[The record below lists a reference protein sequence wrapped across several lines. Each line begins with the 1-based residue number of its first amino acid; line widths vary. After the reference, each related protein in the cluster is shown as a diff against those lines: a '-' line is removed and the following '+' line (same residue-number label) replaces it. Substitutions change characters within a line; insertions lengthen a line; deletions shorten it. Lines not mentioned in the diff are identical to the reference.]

1 MPLQYLSLQTSSAY
15 KNSTPS
21 SRSLSLSLTYF
32 KHLQHVSLSLHSKHF
47 NTTPIL
53 LLSLA
58 LSNIFQA
65 FTAHHSLSIC
75 TPNTLRIT
83 TPLLSLPLSLIFSS
97 TYSTSLP
104 LPLRSK
110 HLQITTPLLSLP
122 LAPSRSLQHIAAEA
136 QQTQDTQPR
145 RATSITKHSKR
156 GTDLREASAGAP
168 PRHHQQTVGTQPRLP
183 LSCTE
188 LAPPCPCAACPRA
201 SPPVRVHSVSRSGA
215 KHALRAPDFRRA
227 GTGCSEA
234 W

>member
-1 MPLQYLSLQTSSAY
+1 MYTSSNDNAPLSLSMHSKHFKMT
-15 KNSTPS
+15 TPL
-21 SRSLSLSLTYF
+21 LSLSLTYF
-32 KHLQHVSLSLHSKHF
+32 EHLQHISLSLHS
-47 NTTPIL
+47 T
-53 LLSLA
+53 
-58 LSNIFQA
+58 
-65 FTAHHSLSIC
+65 
-75 TPNTLRIT
+75 
-83 TPLLSLPLSLIFSS
+83 
-97 TYSTSLP
+97 
-104 LPLRSK
+104 